1 MATQAKSIVLGPGE
15 GKKVSITPNEMTY
28 KAVSEETGGAYA
40 LIEYKV
46 APEFAGNPR
55 NIQHDRETA
64 LYVLEGEL
72 TFLVGD
78 QTVKAPAGAFI
89 QVPRGSVFAF
99 SNPGSKPA
107 RFLALYSPGGF
118 EKYFEELPEV
128 IEKHGYPPPPD
139 VMNSLVGKYGV
150 EVVGPP
156 LGQAGR

>member
-15 GKKVSITPNEMTY
+15 GKKVSITPSEVTY

-40 LIEYKV
+40 FIEYKA

-55 NIQHDRETA
+55 NIQHDREIA
-64 LYVLEGEL
+64 LYVLEGEISV
-72 TFLVGD
+72 LVGD

-89 QVPRGSVFAF
+89 QVPRGVVFAF

-107 RFLALYSPGGF
+107 RFLAFYSPGGF
-118 EKYFEELPEV
+118 EKYFEELPAV

-139 VMNSLVGKYGV
+139 VMSELVGKYGL

-156 LGQAGR
+156 LG

>member
-15 GKKVSITPNEMTY
+15 GKTVSAMSNEITY

-46 APEFAGNPR
+46 GPEFAGNPR
-55 NIQHDRETA
+55 SIQRNRETA

-72 TFLVGD
+72 TVQVGD
-78 QTVKAPAGAFI
+78 QIVKAPAGAFI
-89 QVPRGSVFAF
+89 QVPRGTVFAF
-99 SNPGSKPA
+99 SKEGPKPA

-118 EKYFEELPEV
+118 EKYFEELPAV

-139 VMNSLVGKYGV
+139 VMSELVGKYGL

-156 LGQAGR
+156 LGQAKG

>member
-15 GKKVSITPNEMTY
+15 GKTVLAMGNKVTY
-28 KAVSEETGGAYA
+28 KAVSEETSGAYA
-40 LIEYKV
+40 LIEYKA
-46 APEFAGNPR
+46 APKFAGNPR
-55 NIQHDRETA
+55 SIQRDRETA

-72 TFLVGD
+72 TVQVGD

-99 SNPGSKPA
+99 SNPGSNPA

-118 EKYFEELPEV
+118 EKYFEEMTEV
-128 IEKHGYPPPPD
+128 IERHGYPPPPD
-139 VMNSLVGKYGV
+139 VMAPIVRKYGV

-156 LGQAGR
+156 LGQ